1 MKKKWYE
8 SKTIWIGLITLI
20 YGILKYVGIDIGE
33 LTPEAMSTILGI
45 VMIILRIITNKPV
58 ELKSK

>member
-20 YGILKYVGIDIGE
+20 YGILKYVGVDIGE

-45 VMIILRIITNKPV
+45 VMIILRIVTNKPV

>member
-45 VMIILRIITNKPV
+45 VMIILRIVTNKPV

>member
-20 YGILKYVGIDIGE
+20 YGILKYVGVDIGE